1 MVFDYSDNGGQF
13 KDFESGNHAR
23 RRKPLVYKKCPVHSS
38 QANSAYGTAAFPDNF
53 FFFIHSL
60 LTPDSKSASGEKEA
74 GLPGMSS
81 GFHPPE
87 YAV

>member
-1 MVFDYSDNGGQF
+1 MTILTMEASLRILNPD
-13 KDFESGNHAR
+13 NHAR
-23 RRKPLVYKKCPVHSS
+23 RRKPPVYKKCPVHSS

-60 LTPDSKSASGEKEA
+60 LTPDSKSASGEKET

>member
-1 MVFDYSDNGGQF
+1 LSGF
-13 KDFESGNHAR
+13 KILKLASIVRIVKNHEENII
-23 RRKPLVYKKCPVHSS
+23 P
-38 QANSAYGTAAFPDNF
+38 AYGTAAFPDNF

-60 LTPDSKSASGEKEA
+60 LTPDSKSASGEKET